1 MSSVEGLKK
10 DLSTI
15 KNQWTKLDSTIKFL
29 DIMTTASIAVFA
41 FSFFYVYF
49 LSVPLI
55 VTNVAFMIY
64 PAIVAGYVF
73 IFRSKLNDPEAD
85 HAGARKEFVWSIVV
99 VTVII
104 LFSFVYT
111 LMLD

>member
-29 DIMTTASIAVFA
+29 DILTLASIGIFTFA
-41 FSFFYVYF
+41 FFFVYF
-49 LSVPLI
+49 LSIPLI
-55 VTNVAFMIY
+55 VTNIAFMIY

-73 IFRSKLNDPEAD
+73 IYRSKLSDPEAD
-85 HAGARKEFVWSIVV
+85 HAGARKEFLWSIIV

-104 LFSFVYT
+104 LFSFIYA
-111 LMLD
+111 LLLE